1 MSTEHFTPSTIR
13 LPAGMKIYSL
23 LNMIKAVSLVAVS
36 SMLFLACGSSDGVRS
51 DQSAPSNA
59 EDLVGD
65 WTYEVVGIDN
75 LNLRTGVI
83 RFILEDGQ
91 LSGMLDA
98 IHLDLAPLRNIRYH
112 AGEATFTAQAFPG
125 YPGGLAFSMFV
136 EGTKMTGQ
144 AYPTSDSQAVATR
157 AKPSSDRN
165 TVEIV
170 ARK

>member
-1 MSTEHFTPSTIR
+1 MSTEHFIPSTIR
-13 LPAGMKIYSL
+13 LPASMNIYSML
-23 LNMIKAVSLVAVS
+23 KMIKAISLVAVTS
-36 SMLFLACGSSDGVRS
+36 VLFLACASSDGVRS
-51 DQSAPSNA
+51 DQSAPANA
-59 EDLVGD
+59 EDLVGE
-65 WTYEVVGIDN
+65 WTYEVVGIDH

-83 RFILEDGQ
+83 RFILDDGQ

-136 EGTKMTGQ
+136 DGKKMTGQ
-144 AYPTSDSQAVATR
+144 AYPTSNSQAVATR
-157 AKPSSDRN
+157 ARASSDRN
-165 TVEIV
+165 TVEII